1 MFKTNSDEK
10 LVEQYTA
17 RDPGLIARYL
27 GVKKYKMKKMNTV
40 FSAYKKALFCKAVN
54 EVSKT
59 FEERAAFGIDPW
71 GEVIT
76 AGFEYVEVGRDNNEE
91 LMTEGVRF
99 LLKEDIRLSIATSE
113 DWFGNMHL
121 TVAYKKADAMEAIK
135 FLDDVLVYMK
145 DNNFYIGEKITVS
158 GKFLAR
164 EEMDFDAVVLPEI
177 NKKAIKVGALD
188 FFQKKDIYTKNNI
201 PYKRGLIFT
210 GVPGTGK
217 TLTGK
222 ILMNNCESTF
232 LWVTADVL
240 QEKQHVKHVFDMA
253 KELSPC
259 IIFME
264 DIDDYLE
271 VEGAVDTLKTQ
282 MDGMDSIE
290 GIVTILCTNF
300 PDRLPMALIDRPSRF
315 DDVILFSLPDVDLRF
330 SILSKVGEPMDIENR
345 EKILKEIAKETDGL
359 TGAHLKEIMVYAL
372 LLSADAERD
381 TITEDD
387 LTQALLKVKDTKQT
401 ITDKLSEVNV
411 KCLVD
416 EIRKNKE
423 SD

>member
-1 MFKTNSDEK
+1 MYKRNSDEK
-10 LVEQYTA
+10 LVEQYTS

-27 GVKKYKMKKMNTV
+27 GVKKYKMKKMHSV

-54 EVSKT
+54 EVSKN
-59 FEERAAFGIDPW
+59 FEERATFGIDW
-71 GEVIT
+71 RGEVVT

-99 LLKEDIRLSIATSE
+99 LLNEDVRLSIETTE
-113 DWFGNMHL
+113 DWCGNMHMN
-121 TVAYKKADAMEAIK
+121 VAYKKSDALEAVK
-135 FLDDVLVYMK
+135 FLDDVLVYMR
-145 DNNFYIGEKITVS
+145 DNNFYIGEKITVN

-164 EEMDFDAVVLPEI
+164 EDMDFDSVVLPEI

-188 FFQKKDIYTKNNI
+188 FFQKREIYTKNNI

-232 LWVTADVL
+232 LWVTADVSR
-240 QEKQHVKHVFDMA
+240 EKEHVKHVFDMA

-259 IIFME
+259 IILME

-271 VEGAVDTLKTQ
+271 TEGAVDTLKTQ

-290 GIVTILCTNF
+290 GIVTILCTNH
-300 PDRLPMALIDRPSRF
+300 PDRLPLALIDRPSRF
-315 DDVILFSLPDVDLRF
+315 DDVILFQLPDEDLRF
-330 SILSKVGEPMDIENR
+330 SILTKVGELMEIENR

-381 TITEDD
+381 TINEMD

-416 EIRKNKE
+416 EIKKNKE
-423 SD
+423 SN